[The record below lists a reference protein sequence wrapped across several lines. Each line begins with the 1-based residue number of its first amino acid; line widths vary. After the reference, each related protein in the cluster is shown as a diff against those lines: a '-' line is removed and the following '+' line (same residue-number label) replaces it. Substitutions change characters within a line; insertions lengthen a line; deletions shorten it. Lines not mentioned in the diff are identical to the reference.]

1 MLVYGSYEHVPI
13 LGAIDDLY
21 RMPAMETESQKLA
34 VEFTRQWCKITV
46 TLNLEPNKLLSDENS
61 CYFGV
66 SMPCV
71 IGQLRKEVH

>member
-34 VEFTRQWCKITV
+34 VYEAMMQNYCNFEFGTEQIAFR
-46 TLNLEPNKLLSDENS
+46 
-61 CYFGV
+61 
-66 SMPCV
+66 
-71 IGQLRKEVH
+71 